1 MELMDAYSV
10 LRDNRQAQIMKRV
23 IGFALFFVAVGMV
36 INMFMP
42 NLFVSILVVI
52 LCLLVGFQLFCRC

>member
-1 MELMDAYSV
+1 
-10 LRDNRQAQIMKRV
+10 MKRV

-42 NLFVSILVVI
+42 NLFVSILIVV